1 MSNNNND
8 EDDGF
13 VDGMIATVLLG
24 CAVYGAYKIVQNVT
38 KSPEQRL
45 LENLGR
51 DLKAIDAGYTQ
62 DMRQIPYDG
71 DDDED

>member
-8 EDDGF
+8 GF
-13 VDGMIATVLLG
+13 VDGIICAVVFG
-24 CAVYGAYKIVQNVT
+24 CAAYGAYKIYENVT

-51 DLKAIDAGYTQ
+51 DLKQLDTGMNYGTPVEV
-62 DMRQIPYDG
+62 DY
-71 DDDED
+71 EESE